1 MSVDVVLAGVG
12 GYGATHLNVMRPAI
26 EQGAMRLV
34 GAIDPAGDRAA
45 DWADLQARGVPLWKD
60 LDAFWAAGVSAD
72 LIVVATPIQYH
83 ASQTCAALQRGL
95 PVLCEKPAA
104 ASLSE
109 VRQMMA
115 ARDCA
120 GRLAAIGYQW
130 SFSTAMRRL
139 KRDIAEGRFGRPWR
153 LSAWVAWPR
162 DSAYYGRNGWA
173 GRIRDDAGRL
183 VNDSP
188 VNNATAHYLHN
199 MFFVL
204 GLEGLGSAAA
214 PFTLAADLYRAN
226 TIENFDTACL
236 RLTLADGA
244 EILFFTSHAVDQG
257 NQPTFRYE
265 FERGTV
271 AYGAQ
276 PGGVRAT
283 LADGTVVDYGSPD
296 ADATTRKLMDTLAAV
311 RDNTGETPCSL
322 EAAAMQTRVIDA
334 LQQMP
339 VHAFPGAACRTRAT
353 RPGVTQTCV
362 PGLYDALRQGFEQ
375 GRLLSELSLPWA

>member
-1 MSVDVVLAGVG
+1 
-12 GYGATHLNVMRPAI
+12 
-26 EQGAMRLV
+26 MRLV

-60 LDAFWAAGVSAD
+60 LDAFWAAGVPAD

-257 NQPTFRYE
+257 NPPTFRYE

-334 LQQMP
+334 LQQMTTRALP
-339 VHAFPGAACRTRAT
+339 AACCRTMPGAKGSSVLTY
-353 RPGVTQTCV
+353 V
-362 PGLYDALRQGFEQ
+362 PGLFDAMRQGFEQ
-375 GRLLSELSLPWA
+375 GRLFSEMNLPWAVPAQTVVSRSEA